1 MQSTESKPKRICI
14 SVDGSNYSDYAFE
27 LIFNEIYKPKDY
39 ILVTHIF
46 NSAKL
51 PTIPYLYQ
59 PDTIISKYSTKLL
72 TKIPQDYYS
81 VRKEDR
87 IKKDEHALR
96 YVIDIAK
103 KSNIDMLVVGFK
115 GHKSKDNSHFFS
127 SGVAYLLKN
136 NNFPTLVV
144 KQNVKRSEKKD
155 NKFNWLFSIEDTSS
169 KSFSAF
175 KFALQFINKKVDS
188 VVGYHIDNKGLK
200 ADIEK
205 EFRKICI
212 QEGIQKIDFV
222 AEKKDMKLTIGRQ
235 ISKYVNESEGTDIDF
250 VIMGENS
257 SRYHKIEDC
266 PAGEVLNNVLANVLF
281 MK

>member
-1 MQSTESKPKRICI
+1 MQSTEKKPKRICI
-14 SVDGSNYSDYAFE
+14 SVDGSNYSDYAFD

-39 ILVTHIF
+39 ILLAHIF

-51 PTIPYLYQ
+51 STIPYLYQ

-72 TKIPQDYYS
+72 TKIPQEYYS

-87 IKKDEHALR
+87 IKKDEHALS

-103 KSNIDMLVVGFK
+103 KSNIDMIVVGFK

-136 NNFPTLVV
+136 NIFPTLVV
-144 KQNVKRSEKKD
+144 KQNVKRADKKN

-169 KSFSAF
+169 KSFRAF
-175 KFALQFINKKVDS
+175 KFAIQFINTKVDS
-188 VVGYHIDNKGLK
+188 VVGYHIDHGLK
-200 ADIEK
+200 DDIEK
-205 EFRKICI
+205 EFRKVCKE
-212 QEGIQKIDFV
+212 EGIQNIDFIV
-222 AEKKDMKLTIGRQ
+222 EKRDMKLTIGRQ

-257 SRYHKIEDC
+257 SKYQKIEDC
-266 PAGEVLNNVLANVLF
+266 PAGEVLNNVLANILF